1 MTNYQQ
7 YYWEQYVVNKQSEI
21 AANIIAARERNGL
34 DQEWVA
40 EKTGYSISQYI
51 KFESGERKLEHE
63 DIYRITTVIA
73 DYQDSLKPPLNR
85 FLIKIDAL
93 MDRYFN
99 KLEFFVLDYL
109 PETEALLNQISLR
122 KIAGKILFWLLII
135 VFLHLSAY
143 NIGYFIGFW
152 TRKIQTLLEALVL

>member
-1 MTNYQQ
+1 MN
-7 YYWEQYVVNKQSEI
+7 NQSEI

-40 EKTGYSISQYI
+40 EKAGYSIYQYI
-51 KFESGERKLEHE
+51 KFESGERKLKQE

-85 FLIKIDAL
+85 FLSKIDSQ
-93 MDRYFN
+93 MDIYFN
-99 KLEFFVLDYL
+99 NLESFVLDYL
-109 PETEALLNQISLR
+109 PETEALLNQMSLR
-122 KIAGKILFWLLII
+122 KIAGKILFALLVI
-135 VFLHLSAY
+135 LLLKLSAY

-152 TRKIQTLLEALVL
+152 TRKVQTLIEALVL

>member
-1 MTNYQQ
+1 MTNHQQ
-7 YYWEQYVVNKQSEI
+7 YRWEQYVVNNQSEI

-40 EKTGYSISQYI
+40 ENAGYSLAQYI

-63 DIYRITTVIA
+63 DIFRITTVIA
-73 DYQDSLKPPLNR
+73 DYQDSLKPPLAR
-85 FLIKIDAL
+85 FLSKIDYQL
-93 MDRYFN
+93 NIYFN
-99 KLEFFVLDYL
+99 HLESFVLDYL

-122 KIAGKILFWLLII
+122 KIIGKMFFWLSII
-135 VFLHLSAY
+135 VFLQLSAY

-152 TRKIQTLLEALVL
+152 TRKIQTVLEALIL